1 MGVNGPWRSTPEEAA
16 QDYCDYVNSGAL
28 ALAPNLTFAG
38 HTTIKQ
44 DKQVS
49 PKRAMAYQLLKE
61 AAAEENTDMT
71 GYVYCISDGTAMKLG
86 MSIGH
91 PQNRLKS
98 LQTGNPRLLT
108 LLAFKRVP
116 DRMTAEMELHVKYKD
131 TNLLGEWFTYN
142 EAILKEFK

>member
-1 MGVNGPWRSTPEEAA
+1 
-16 QDYCDYVNSGAL
+16 
-28 ALAPNLTFAG
+28 
-38 HTTIKQ
+38 
-44 DKQVS
+44 
-49 PKRAMAYQLLKE
+49 MAYQLLKE

-108 LLAFKRVP
+108 LLAFKQVP
-116 DRMTAEMELHVKYKD
+116 DRMTAEMELHVKYKE
-131 TNLLGEWFTYN
+131 TNLLGEWFAYD